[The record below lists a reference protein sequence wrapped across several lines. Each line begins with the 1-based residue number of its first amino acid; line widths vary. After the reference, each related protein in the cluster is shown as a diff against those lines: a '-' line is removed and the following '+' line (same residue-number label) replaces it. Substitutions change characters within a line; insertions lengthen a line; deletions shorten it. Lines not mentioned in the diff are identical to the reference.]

1 MVLEKHRLA
10 VIGDLLKILKD
21 ILESYS
27 KTDQFFEGH
36 FSL

>member
-10 VIGDLLKILKD
+10 VISDLLKIPKD
-21 ILESYS
+21 ILEGYS